1 MVAER
6 ANVAKTFESGDVP
19 LADLLTQAHEGKLQL
34 PDFQRGWVWDD
45 DHIISLLASV
55 SRSFPIGAL
64 MTLETGNAEVRFQ
77 PRPLQGTPSAAATLD
92 PKYLLLD
99 GQQRTTS
106 LYMALR
112 SGAPVPTR
120 DTRKKDV
127 ERWYFADL
135 DACIDPDADRN
146 DAILSLPANKQR
158 GSASGQV
165 PLDASTIE
173 AQVRSGLFPL
183 DIVLD
188 PAATADWQVAFLSAD
203 DPSKQLDLWK
213 KFQSALIL
221 PFLQYSVPRIA
232 LDQKTSKE
240 AVCQVFEKVNT
251 GGVELTVFELLTATY
266 AAENFRLRN
275 DWEARQ
281 ARWADDPLLAD
292 LNATNFLQT
301 LTLLWTY
308 GRRESRVLARG
319 DRVPAVSA
327 KRRDM
332 LALPLVEYRSWAD
345 RATDTLEH
353 VVRFLHGER
362 IFRSRDLP
370 YATQLIPLT
379 AILTVLGE
387 DAFLPAARG
396 KLRQWFWCGVFGELY
411 GGTTETRFANDV
423 PDVLAWIQNDAEE
436 PRTIRDSQFQAE
448 RLLSLRTRNSAA
460 YKGLYALG
468 MKRGGRDFRTG
479 ETIDAKAYTADS
491 IDIRHIFP
499 QKWCAAHGIDAEY
512 ANCIVN
518 RTAVDGHTWM
528 RMGSE
533 APSVYLAKIEK
544 AVPMSPQDLDAVL
557 TSHDIDPIALRQDD
571 FGAVFDARYERLI
584 RQIEEAT
591 GRPVNRGDDK
601 GSPFAGQRGGTAF
614 TQAAQSLIKA
624 GESKVVEFK
633 ATGRKSLA
641 TGKKEFAI
649 EWSVIKTIAGFMNA
663 HGGTLLVGVQ
673 DDGTVLGLDEDL
685 TVFSKKNTDGWE
697 LWLTELLIKTF
708 GKVATANVSVTFG
721 SVEDRT
727 IARIDVAPASEPVY
741 TRLKKDGTKGA
752 SFLVRL
758 NNTTHELDGPDASS
772 YQQNRWFK

>member
-1 MVAER
+1 MP
-6 ANVAKTFESGDVP
+6 KTFESGDVP

-77 PRPLQGTPSAAATLD
+77 PRSLQGAPSAAATVD

-106 LYMALR
+106 LYLALR

-120 DTRKKDV
+120 DARKKNI
-127 ERWYFADL
+127 ERWYFADMH
-135 DACIDPDADRN
+135 ACIDPDADRI
-146 DAILSLPANKQR
+146 DAILSLPADKFR
-158 GSASGQV
+158 ARAPGQIS
-165 PLDASTIE
+165 LDASTLQ
-173 AQVRSGLFPL
+173 AQVQAGLFPL
-183 DIVLD
+183 GIVLD
-188 PAATADWQVAFLSAD
+188 HAATLDWQVAFLSAGD
-203 DPSKQLDLWK
+203 ANRQLKTWK
-213 KFQSALIL
+213 RFQEALLL

-275 DWEARQ
+275 DWEARR
-281 ARWADDPLLAD
+281 ATWVDDPLLAD
-292 LNATNFLQT
+292 LNATNFLQI

-308 GRRESRVLARG
+308 DRRGQSRS
-319 DRVPAVSA
+319 DRFPAVSA

-332 LALPLVEYRSWAD
+332 LALPLSDYQRWAD
-345 RATDTLEH
+345 DATAALQH

-362 IFRSRDLP
+362 IFQSRDLP
-370 YATQLIPLT
+370 YATQLVPLT
-379 AILTVLGE
+379 AILTVMGE
-387 DAFLPAARG
+387 DAFLPAPRA

-411 GGTTETRFANDV
+411 GGTTETRLAYDV
-423 PDVLAWIQNDAEE
+423 PEVLAWIHDDAEE
-436 PRTIRDSQFQAE
+436 PRTLRDSQFQAE

-499 QKWCAAHGIDAEY
+499 QKWCTANGIDAEY

-518 RTAVDGHTWM
+518 RTAIDGHTWA
-528 RMGSE
+528 RMGSD
-533 APSVYLAKIEK
+533 APSTYVSKIEA
-544 AVPMSPQDLDAVL
+544 AVPISQQDLDAVL

-591 GRPVNRGDDK
+591 GRQVNRGDDK

-614 TQAAQSLIKA
+614 TQAIQSLIKA

-633 ATGRKSLA
+633 ATGRKSLT
-641 TGKKEFAI
+641 TGQREFVI

-673 DDGTVLGLDEDL
+673 DDGSVLGLEEDL
-685 TVFSKKNTDGWE
+685 TVFSKKNTDAWE
-697 LWLTELLIKTF
+697 LWLTDLLIKMF
-708 GKVATANVSVTFG
+708 GKVTTANVSVTFG
-721 SVEDRT
+721 WVEERT

-741 TRLKKDGTKGA
+741 TRLKKDGSKGA

-758 NNTTHELDGPDASS
+758 NNATHELDGPEASS